1 MGATYQFDV
10 LIPNPNMEVLMI
22 ENFTKIL
29 NEKTKRMGIR
39 TAATMADL
47 LNISEDAAYR
57 RIRNPYALRADE
69 MIILAKEFNID
80 LNQFSNS
87 NTNMLSVEYKALNF
101 ETYTS
106 DNFYTELEQ
115 RLDHCKFHAN
125 SQITYGAKEIPFFYY
140 MWFPALAAFKNFVWN
155 REFLKSPKLNNVSF
169 TVGDQYESKHIKLA
183 EKYLNIVSHE
193 IWGYETLYSTLY
205 QIHHYRECGL
215 FENDGIFQK
224 VLREYDQLIDLIFQ
238 QAECGRKLNPYLPNL
253 KGARYKLYFTPM
265 ITTDNSMI
273 FHSIK
278 EKIAIICSQMSGV
291 VISDSPHWVYSTE
304 NWLNTCKENGT
315 LISQT
320 GNGARNK
327 FLIQDYKSKKT
338 MLGL

>member
-1 MGATYQFDV
+1 
-10 LIPNPNMEVLMI
+10 MI
-22 ENFTKIL
+22 EIFTKIL

-106 DNFYTELEQ
+106 DNFYNELEQ

-169 TVGDQYESKHIKLA
+169 TVGDQYESRHIKLA

-205 QIHHYRECGL
+205 QIHHYKECGL
-215 FENDGIFQK
+215 FEDERIFQK
-224 VLREYDQLIDLIFQ
+224 VLKEYDLLIDLIS
-238 QAECGRKLNPYLPNL
+238 KLLQKNPAKRLGNMKTGIVDIMKHRWYGSFDWQGLIDGSLESYYIPNIPNYDL
-253 KGARYKLYFTPM
+253 INSPINFFDEDELLVRIKIILY
-265 ITTDNSMI
+265 
-273 FHSIK
+273 
-278 EKIAIICSQMSGV
+278 SQS
-291 VISDSPHWVYSTE
+291 
-304 NWLNTCKENGT
+304 L
-315 LISQT
+315 
-320 GNGARNK
+320 
-327 FLIQDYKSKKT
+327 
-338 MLGL
+338 